1 MKTTSRDLVWAAFES
16 PRGVDHAT
24 GGITAN
30 IRAQYYGL
38 EGREGEVKAG
48 KSFRKDSGRRG
59 SERFTQ
65 RVEAVSLGAEKWHG
79 RGCRHAD
86 RYIRTNE

>member
-1 MKTTSRDLVWAAFES
+1 MVLKV
-16 PRGVDHAT
+16 
-24 GGITAN
+24 
-30 IRAQYYGL
+30 
-38 EGREGEVKAG
+38 G
-48 KSFRKDSGRRG
+48 KEKSRRG
-59 SERFTQ
+59 RASQRIQAEREVRELHK